1 MEYDAIVLAGG
12 RARRFGGV
20 DKVLIEVGG
29 KTLLE
34 RALAAAR
41 RARSTVVVGPERPG
55 FENASWLLEDPP
67 RSGPVHALLAG
78 LGAGSAP
85 HVAVLAADLPFVS
98 VAVVERLV
106 ASVGDADGAVAVDGS
121 GRDQYLLAVYRRAAL
136 RSALEKLP
144 SSVGAPLHR
153 AVASLELVRIE
164 DESASS
170 DCDTPDDVTA
180 AKGLI
185 EEEER
190 VRGVD

>member
-55 FENASWLLEDPP
+55 FANVSWLLEDPP

-78 LGAGSAP
+78 LGSGSAP
-85 HVAVLAADLPFVS
+85 LVAVLAADLPFVS

-136 RSALEKLP
+136 GPALTKLP
-144 SSVGAPLHR
+144 SSIGAPLHR
-153 AVASLELVRIE
+153 AVDSLELVRIE

-185 EEEER
+185 EEGER